1 MHFLGFLAKQSKSYT
16 TMDEFVHRKQEWAKT
31 DKWIKA
37 FQETNSTFTVDHN
50 KYSDWTDA
58 EK

>member
-16 TMDEFVHRKQEWAKT
+16 AMDEFVKRKKEWVKT

-37 FQETNSTFTVDHN
+37 FQKTNSTFKVDHN